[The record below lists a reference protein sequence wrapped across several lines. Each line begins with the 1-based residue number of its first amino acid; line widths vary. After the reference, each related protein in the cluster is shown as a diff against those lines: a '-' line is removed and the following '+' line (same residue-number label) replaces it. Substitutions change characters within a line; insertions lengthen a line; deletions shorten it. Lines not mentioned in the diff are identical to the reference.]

1 MDIQLSFTSPKYFPP
16 CWNILGKIPWLPK
29 NVVLVFTEQKE
40 LDVNSDYLK
49 EIDSFKVDDTTRI
62 FWFPANMFILES
74 SWWFLEEA
82 AQFPWN
88 VDIFPLRAS

>member
-49 EIDSFKVDDTTRI
+49 EIDSFKVDLGSFD
-62 FWFPANMFILES
+62 
-74 SWWFLEEA
+74 FLLICS
-82 AQFPWN
+82 F
-88 VDIFPLRAS
+88 